1 MVANGQS
8 HPEQCIL
15 VTGGAGYIGSHTALQ
30 LLLDGYKVVIVD
42 NFDNSC
48 EEALK
53 RVVDL
58 AGKNGRNL
66 VFYQLDLCNKD
77 ALEQVFTSHHFDAV
91 VHFAGLKAVG
101 ESVAKPL
108 HYYINNVNGTLN
120 LLEVM
125 SSYGSKK
132 LVFSSSATVYG
143 QPKSVPCTEDFPLQ
157 AMNPYGRTKLFVEE
171 IMRDLHRADPEWRT
185 ILLRYFNPV
194 GAHPSG
200 HIGEDPR
207 GIPNNLMPFVQQV
220 AVGRRS
226 ELSVFGSDYNTK
238 DGTGVRDYI
247 HVQDLATGHSA
258 ALFKLFTTPN
268 IGCTVYNLGTGKGT
282 SVLEMVAAFEKA
294 AQMTIPLR
302 IMDRRPGDCSEVYA
316 ATEKAEKELGWKA
329 QNGIEEMC
337 RDQWN
342 WASKNPFGYRP
353 SHADGKGSK
362 PVRNGGHALR
372 VSNATAVA

>member
-1 MVANGQS
+1 MICDYLF
-8 HPEQCIL
+8 CI
-15 VTGGAGYIGSHTALQ
+15 ILQ
-30 LLLDGYKVVIVD
+30 
-42 NFDNSC
+42 
-48 EEALK
+48 
-53 RVVDL
+53 
-58 AGKNGRNL
+58 
-66 VFYQLDLCNKD
+66 
-77 ALEQVFTSHHFDAV
+77 
-91 VHFAGLKAVG
+91 
-101 ESVAKPL
+101 
-108 HYYINNVNGTLN
+108 
-120 LLEVM
+120 
-125 SSYGSKK
+125 
-132 LVFSSSATVYG
+132 
-143 QPKSVPCTEDFPLQ
+143 
-157 AMNPYGRTKLFVEE
+157 LFVED
-171 IMRDLHRADPEWRT
+171 IMRDLHKADPEWRT

-200 HIGEDPR
+200 RIGEDPR
-207 GIPNNLMPFVQQV
+207 GIPNNLMPYVQQV

-226 ELSVFGSDYNTK
+226 ELSVFGSDYNTR

-294 AQMTIPLR
+294 AQMKIPLR

-342 WASKNPFGYRP
+342 WASKNPFGYQP
-353 SHADGKGSK
+353 SHADGKESK
-362 PVRNGGHALR
+362 PVCNGGHDLKI
-372 VSNATAVA
+372 SNGAAAT